1 MTTVQHI
8 SLTMEWRCMNEVSK
22 FSFTAHNPPSVI
34 TCANWIVTLSSDVSQ
49 HDTVPGVSKDYI
61 FNEMFTTSLVAAVHK
76 VRGHYQHK

>member
-1 MTTVQHI
+1 
-8 SLTMEWRCMNEVSK
+8 MNEVSK

-49 HDTVPGVSKDYI
+49 HDTIPGVSI

-76 VRGHYQHK
+76 VRVTTNVSSILGLCITR